1 MTPTAPHTK
10 AHLKDRLFS
19 VSPVQ
24 SEQVHALSRLP
35 VRAVGP
41 RGPRARLA
49 SLGLTHWCVWPWNRP
64 PAPPAGTA
72 SAKAPEWPWA
82 AGVAPV
88 PVTAVGVWGVSGPGS
103 EVGLWGLQT
112 WEAMCLLWKVG
123 LRAEPR
129 PCAPRPSSMD
139 RDWQGAGYGRV
150 SSVLGAEA
158 LASASLRQGL
168 KCGNQDVQ
176 RGPGGRCGNRGL
188 LPWREGP
195 TSKSPVPVVPQP
207 PPGSRGLLT
216 GSQASPMCRACSGT
230 QSQSHPH

>member
-1 MTPTAPHTK
+1 MLWDPGDPGLVRPHPLMCVAVEPAPSATCGNSK
-10 AHLKDRLFS
+10 C
-19 VSPVQ
+19 
-24 SEQVHALSRLP
+24 E
-35 VRAVGP
+35 GP
-41 RGPRARLA
+41 RVAMG
-49 SLGLTHWCVWPWNRP
+49 SQCCTCTHHCC
-64 PAPPAGTA
+64 G
-72 SAKAPEWPWA
+72 
-82 AGVAPV
+82 GV
-88 PVTAVGVWGVSGPGS
+88 GVSGPGS
-103 EVGLWGLQT
+103 EAGPWGLQT
-112 WEAMCLLWKVG
+112 REAMCLLWKVG
-123 LRAEPR
+123 LCAEPR
-129 PCAPRPSSMD
+129 PCARCPFSMD
-139 RDWQGAGYGRV
+139 RGWQGAGYGWV